1 MVKKSEIKTIAQC
14 QEFIRSS
21 IETENFCYDISTIS
35 FYSSDVK
42 VTILNAD
49 FKPTVEKGVK
59 LTDLQ
64 LACLNFSQTYNY
76 QVICRDEE
84 KEDYSI
90 AIHLWDA
97 DTQKVILS
105 PTIERYQVENSG
117 DLPSQD
123 VIDSYDRPVAQLQTI
138 SEVKVEK
145 VKTEKKIEAI
155 EPEIVE
161 DTRPIKLPSNIGVYV
176 CLTDKE
182 NKSVKKRLPLMLE
195 DVRSQL
201 TAWLNAT
208 DSIHQGQL
216 SRFKDSTI
224 NSPHNALVLYFYR
237 PYTWVVMDVAGDRQL
252 RKVEV
257 SSASK
262 AQILSKNK
270 GTIQQSSYTGIPELG
285 SMYTISPIKI
295 LESGNTYLAQAYIEL
310 TDDEYLL
317 RSRKIALFE
326 NGVLRY
332 YSELFET
339 ERDLHDIHPLVEADG
354 KRIFP
359 QTSIALIEFQ
369 TLEVNELNAEYY
381 IQTKKPHYEPTIG
394 GKLVLKSSVTADT
407 DMIQFVKS
415 GKEYLERNTYVN
427 SPIRFEGIKHPNISP
442 KPPKK
447 HEITHRQTPKPI
459 KIHNE
464 KVVSGSVE
472 FTDIIGT
479 VPMML
484 RLTPSETGYSLV
496 GLPIKLPSEF
506 TYDCARY
513 ITSNLGMGA
522 LGYLNSEV
530 ARIQGGDNLVGRH
543 TKQDMIEAL
552 SALITGIKSGL
563 KLDPTN
569 ILISKNKL
577 RAYMSQQNFTASTVD
592 PYYSFNTLGTVSIV
606 TEIEGSKYSYR
617 LTNFGDSNALY
628 RNNLMSVQTWIQ
640 RVSYNLKNYFGIK
653 KPSFDEIKT
662 YLKEHFKF
670 QNCDLKVY
678 WDKGIYFEVWHDK
691 KMVAKQLVEIVNPEN
706 YQNEDPEKLS
716 RFSDQRRAVLL
727 GRTPTWTNNRIFE
740 KVLKCNNLVDS
751 DIISYAKSQL
761 HKVVDKFIS
770 SNQKQLVGKNRVVQ
784 ITSIS
789 SIVGF
794 DKADSNGFS
803 NIKTT
808 FLKFIVPFSIESKVG
823 KGEIFNL
830 RTGEIL
836 NQHSASEL
844 FEVMVKNWKVW
855 NQDKNQIIALGGY
868 DFKKPNP
875 GKLMME
881 VHHKVS
887 DNPHLDQIVWAEFL
901 DVWWQL
907 TREPIGFRT
916 ATGVVLTPWSMLPNR
931 ADVWEYRL
939 KMQLIDILRENK
951 NGEGKVSR
959 IESHLQ
965 LSEDRLKEILT
976 ATYPIWESQ
985 ISDDVKKHLAS
996 LQNSLDLSRK
1006 SANI

>member
-1 MVKKSEIKTIAQC
+1 MVKKSEIKTIKLC

-21 IETENFCYDISTIS
+21 IDTENFCYDISTIS
-35 FYSSDVK
+35 FYFGDIK
-42 VTILNAD
+42 ITILNAD
-49 FKPTVEKGVK
+49 FQAQVEKGVK

-84 KEDYSI
+84 KEDYSV

-117 DLPSQD
+117 DLPSQE
-123 VIDSYDRPVAQLQTI
+123 VINSYDRPITP
-138 SEVKVEK
+138 EVK
-145 VKTEKKIEAI
+145 IDAI

-161 DTRPIKLPSNIGVYV
+161 DIKLPSKIGVYV
-176 CLTDKE
+176 CLIDQEKQ
-182 NKSVKKRLPLMLE
+182 SVKKKLPLMLE
-195 DVRSQL
+195 EIRPNL

-216 SRFKDSTI
+216 SRFKESTI

-237 PYTWVVMDVAGDRQL
+237 PYTWVVMNVAGDKQL

-257 SSASK
+257 TSASK

-310 TDDEYLL
+310 TGDEYLL

-326 NGVLRY
+326 NGILRY
-332 YSELFET
+332 YSDLFET
-339 ERDLHDIHPLVEADG
+339 ERELHDIHPLVEADG

-359 QTSIALIEFQ
+359 QTSIALVEFQ

-381 IQTKKPHYEPTIG
+381 IQTKKPHYEPIIG

-407 DMIQFVKS
+407 DMSQFVKVDN
-415 GKEYLERNTYVN
+415 EYLERNNYLH

-447 HEITHRQTPKPI
+447 HEITHRQNPKPI

-496 GLPIKLPSEF
+496 GLPIKLPPEF

-513 ITSNLGMGA
+513 ITFNLGMGA

-530 ARIQGGDNLVGRH
+530 ARIRGGDNLVGRH

-563 KLDPTN
+563 KLDPAN
-569 ILISKNKL
+569 VLISKNKL
-577 RAYMSQQNFTASTVD
+577 RAYMTQQSFTASTVD
-592 PYYSFNTLGTVSIV
+592 PYYSFNTLGHISII
-606 TEIEGSKYSYR
+606 TELEGSKYSYR
-617 LTNFGDSNALY
+617 LTNFGDSKSLY
-628 RNNLMSVQTWIQ
+628 RNNLMTVQTWIQ

-653 KPSFDEIKT
+653 KPSFDEVKT

-670 QNCDLKVY
+670 QNCELKTY
-678 WDKGIYFEVWHDK
+678 YDKGVYFEVWHDK
-691 KMVAKQLVEIVNPEN
+691 KMVAKQLVEIINPEN
-706 YQNEDPEKLS
+706 YQSDPEKLS

-727 GRTPTWTNNRIFE
+727 GRTPVWTNNRIFE
-740 KVLKCNNLVDS
+740 KVLRCNNLVDS
-751 DIISYAKSQL
+751 DIIQYAKNQL

-784 ITSIS
+784 IASIS

-794 DKADSNGFS
+794 DKTDSNGFS

-808 FLKFIVPFSIESKVG
+808 FLKFISPFSIESEVNKG
-823 KGEIFNL
+823 KIFNL

-844 FEVMVKNWKVW
+844 FERMVKNWKVW
-855 NQDKNQIIALGGY
+855 NQDKNQIITLGGY

-887 DNPHLDQIVWAEFL
+887 DNPHLDQIVWEEFL

-916 ATGVVLTPWSMLPNR
+916 ATGVVLTPWSMLLNR
-931 ADVWEYRL
+931 VDVWEYRL

-951 NGEGKVSR
+951 KGEGKISM

-985 ISDDVKKHLAS
+985 ISEDVKKHLAT